1 LIRHA
6 PPRLIFG
13 SESNLANG
21 DYQIPTYPTVKFLV
35 AYGMPLAILIGLA
48 PLVIAVVL
56 VVLGW
61 SAWVIAAGVGISL
74 VLGVVLVSYV
84 EVLRVI
90 SDTLMPK

>member
-1 LIRHA
+1 M
-6 PPRLIFG
+6 
-13 SESNLANG
+13 ANG

-35 AYGMPLAILIGLA
+35 AHGMPLAILIGLA